1 MAKAKKP
8 ARAAPPAAEGKA
20 PAAAASSAE
29 PSAYPAVLRRS
40 THTRKKV
47 LVLCSRGVTTTF
59 IELMEDVLKLLPH
72 AKKDP
77 KFDKR
82 EALSSINEIAD
93 LGGCRFA
100 VYFEARKMRD
110 LFLWAAAVGGE
121 GPSVKFLVQQV
132 KPSSDLR
139 LTGNCL
145 LGSRPVVSFDPS
157 FAGSAHGAL
166 LRELL
171 GQIFS
176 TPKGHPRSKPFHDH
190 VLHFSLLGG
199 KIVVRHY
206 QVLPPL
212 DAAKGSE
219 DSLVEIGPRF
229 SLLPVK
235 IFGGSFG
242 GETLYANEKYVS
254 PNEARSALKRK
265 ASRATRGAVAQKE
278 KRRARINEEGGAN
291 LPQDELHD
299 AFD

>member
-1 MAKAKKP
+1 
-8 ARAAPPAAEGKA
+8 
-20 PAAAASSAE
+20 
-29 PSAYPAVLRRS
+29 
-40 THTRKKV
+40 
-47 LVLCSRGVTTTF
+47 
-59 IELMEDVLKLLPH
+59 
-72 AKKDP
+72 
-77 KFDKR
+77 
-82 EALSSINEIAD
+82 
-93 LGGCRFA
+93 
-100 VYFEARKMRD
+100 MRD

-166 LRELL
+166 LKELL

-235 IFGGSFG
+235 IFGRSSG
-242 GETLYANEKYVS
+242 G
-254 PNEARSALKRK
+254 EARSARLREM
-265 ASRATRGAVAQKE
+265 TRDCPRERDCRGLVW
-278 KRRARINEEGGAN
+278 RRDALRQREVR
-291 LPQDELHD
+291 LPQ
-299 AFD
+299 

>member
-1 MAKAKKP
+1 MAKATKP

-166 LRELL
+166 LKELL

-206 QVLPPL
+206 QVVLPPPPQH
-212 DAAKGSE
+212 AHTRTHA
-219 DSLVEIGPRF
+219 R
-229 SLLPVK
+229 
-235 IFGGSFG
+235 
-242 GETLYANEKYVS
+242 THAHTNTHCS
-254 PNEARSALKRK
+254 P
-265 ASRATRGAVAQKE
+265 TCTGA
-278 KRRARINEEGGAN
+278 ARIWNAGAAEQAETRKGG
-291 LPQDELHD
+291 PVP
-299 AFD
+299 